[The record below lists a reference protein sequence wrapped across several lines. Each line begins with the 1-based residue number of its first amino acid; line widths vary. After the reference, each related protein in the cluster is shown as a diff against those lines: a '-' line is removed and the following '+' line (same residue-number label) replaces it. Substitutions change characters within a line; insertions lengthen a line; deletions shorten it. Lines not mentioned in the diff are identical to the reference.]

1 MARMGSKQ
9 RKAGAGRVANA
20 PPRPRR
26 KAEPTLAEEIEAS
39 GETPVDERAAAERAD
54 REDYAFLA
62 REFLTWL
69 VYHAEEEGG
78 EFAGSKEVPAFVI
91 HFGGRLVLRTLVGS
105 VTEVALKGPSPVGSA
120 DLRYA
125 VAGGLSVKE
134 ADLVLEQDDRVW
146 TFALSAEY
154 FDLKRVK
161 LPEVLAEDEAETG
174 QAEHDDAQRA
184 DERLMLLGT
193 LDEALRAAFAH
204 FLELRCRP
212 AWSKSIV
219 PALRAWLEAGT

>member
-1 MARMGSKQ
+1 
-9 RKAGAGRVANA
+9 
-20 PPRPRR
+20 
-26 KAEPTLAEEIEAS
+26 
-39 GETPVDERAAAERAD
+39 
-54 REDYAFLA
+54 
-62 REFLTWL
+62 
-69 VYHAEEEGG
+69 
-78 EFAGSKEVPAFVI
+78 
-91 HFGGRLVLRTLVGS
+91 
-105 VTEVALKGPSPVGSA
+105 VGSA

-134 ADLVLEQDDRVW
+134 ADLVLEQDERVF

-161 LPEVLAEDEAETG
+161 LPEVLAEAEAD
-174 QAEHDDAQRA
+174 QAERDDAQRT

>member
-1 MARMGSKQ
+1 MARTGSK
-9 RKAGAGRVANA
+9 RGATVGRVANA
-20 PPRPRR
+20 RPQGRR
-26 KAEPTLAEEIEAS
+26 QAEPTLAEEIEAS
-39 GETPVDERAAAERAD
+39 GETPVDEREAAERAD

-78 EFAGSKEVPAFVI
+78 TFAGTKEVPAFVI
-91 HFGGRLVLRTLVGS
+91 QFGGRLVLRTLVGA

-134 ADLVLEQDDRVW
+134 ADLVLEQDERVW

-161 LPEVLAEDEAETG
+161 LPEVLDKEEAE
-174 QAEHDDAQRA
+174 QAERDDAQRA
-184 DERLMLLGT
+184 DERLLLLGT

-204 FLELRCRP
+204 FLELRSRP

-219 PALRAWLEAGT
+219 PALRAWLEDGT

>member
-1 MARMGSKQ
+1 MARTGSQ
-9 RKAGAGRVANA
+9 RKATAGRVANA
-20 PPRPRR
+20 PPRGRS

-78 EFAGSKEVPAFVI
+78 EFTGSKEVPAFVI
-91 HFGGRLVLRTLVGS
+91 HFGGRLVLRTLVGA

-134 ADLVLEQDDRVW
+134 ADLVLEQDERVW

-161 LPEVLAEDEAETG
+161 LPEVLDKEEAE
-174 QAEHDDAQRA
+174 QPERDDAQRV

-193 LDEALRAAFAH
+193 LDEALRAAFTH
-204 FLELRCRP
+204 FLELRSRP
-212 AWSKSIV
+212 AWAKSIV